1 MPRPPT
7 YDLKTNLK
15 AFHSVEFPLYSQGLP
30 NSLSST
36 NECPDSATIRPDQP
50 QLFSCARTGKSD
62 QTNCSA
68 IMCNEMNCDDMTRAI
83 FLSHAWMSRQVRHT
97 RKSSHKDRNYSQ
109 LKGQRTTCAETAQ
122 TARRRETTRSAG
134 AKRDAQQAS
143 ASGRNSRHILHSA

>member
-1 MPRPPT
+1 M

-36 NECPDSATIRPDQP
+36 NEFPDSATIRPDQP

-68 IMCNEMNCDDMTRAI
+68 TMCNEMNCDDMTRAI
-83 FLSHAWMSRQVRHT
+83 FLSHSRSARHVRHT
-97 RKSSHKDRNYSQ
+97 RKSPHKDRNHSQ
-109 LKGQRTTCAETAQ
+109 MKEGQRTTWRA
-122 TARRRETTRSAG
+122 TAREG
-134 AKRDAQQAS
+134 ARTA
-143 ASGRNSRHILHSA
+143 HSARANWDMCGTSLSCGID